1 MPSYVYGEVVDAFW
15 WLSLTAI
22 YLSVGV
28 KIGTWRFRLHFQMPT
43 SDTSGV
49 WDLSYSCI
57 NSSAMLSYVY
67 GEVVDAFWC

>member
-15 WLSLTAI
+15 WLSLASF

-28 KIGTWRFRLHFQMPT
+28 KIWFRLHFQMPS
-43 SDTSGV
+43 SDTSGE
-49 WDLSYSCI
+49 WDLAFSCK
-57 NSSAMLSYVY
+57 NSIAMPSYVH